1 MKIEYIT
8 NSRIPT
14 EKARGY
20 QIIRTC
26 EKFSKMG
33 VDIELVIPNFRNCIK
48 EETFSY
54 YGVSKNFDIKKY
66 LVIDLK
72 FLNKIFPKF
81 TYLVKQV
88 TFLIS
93 LSFRYLFNSREL
105 TIYTREVLI
114 AWYFAKIGYRTIF
127 ECHFI
132 PESNQKL
139 FFKLSKKADLII
151 TNSIGTKD
159 EFLEN
164 NFTNVHSCPNG
175 VELNDFDSI
184 QKTKNELRDELDLS
198 NDKKIVM
205 YLGHYYTW
213 KGTDILL
220 KAAEKLDNNIELVLA
235 GGTDLLDKEI
245 INNLSNIKL
254 VNTKKRDM
262 VAKYLKSADILI
274 ITANKNS
281 KESIKYTSPIKLF
294 EYLASKVPVL
304 APEVESMTNIVT
316 NKEVTFYEVDNVE
329 DLVNKIN
336 NI

>member
-1 MKIEYIT
+1 
-8 NSRIPT
+8 
-14 EKARGY
+14 
-20 QIIRTC
+20 
-26 EKFSKMG
+26 
-33 VDIELVIPNFRNCIK
+33 
-48 EETFSY
+48 
-54 YGVSKNFDIKKY
+54 
-66 LVIDLK
+66 
-72 FLNKIFPKF
+72 
-81 TYLVKQV
+81 
-88 TFLIS
+88 
-93 LSFRYLFNSREL
+93 
-105 TIYTREVLI
+105 
-114 AWYFAKIGYRTIF
+114 
-127 ECHFI
+127 
-132 PESNQKL
+132 
-139 FFKLSKKADLII
+139 
-151 TNSIGTKD
+151 
-159 EFLEN
+159 
-164 NFTNVHSCPNG
+164 
-175 VELNDFDSI
+175 
-184 QKTKNELRDELDLS
+184 
-198 NDKKIVM
+198 M

-336 NI
+336 NILIKNNDKEIENGYEFVKKFTWENRVKKILDIIHV